1 MKTLRL
7 KFLLFSILAVNFSFA
22 QDYNWKKLQD
32 GLYLS
37 EIEQSKEKLL
47 SKNDTITI
55 EMYMFHPEN
64 EIDLSKPING
74 RPTQYKSTFLNLC
87 ESFGSDD
94 EFQFKKNSEYLVKK
108 FNEKKI
114 PNYSFKLNDITEDKM
129 KEIVDAVS
137 KNFGIQF
144 SESITF
150 KNDKGD
156 NIVMSIT
163 IQPNNKLD
171 VEKIK
176 KEFKNYISDIE
187 ILKPNLLIYVYKI
200 TS

>member
-1 MKTLRL
+1 
-7 KFLLFSILAVNFSFA
+7 
-22 QDYNWKKLQD
+22 
-32 GLYLS
+32 
-37 EIEQSKEKLL
+37 
-47 SKNDTITI
+47 
-55 EMYMFHPEN
+55 
-64 EIDLSKPING
+64 
-74 RPTQYKSTFLNLC
+74 
-87 ESFGSDD
+87 
-94 EFQFKKNSEYLVKK
+94 
-108 FNEKKI
+108 
-114 PNYSFKLNDITEDKM
+114 M